1 MAVGLNND
9 GQWCQQKYYHL
20 LCLIQGAS
28 LQPKRQKREK
38 SSFAPKNNHNM
49 CSVDDFFKVL
59 LVFVEKGESLD
70 TSDDYENLIIN
81 SISNPVGPC

>member
-1 MAVGLNND
+1 MIFL
-9 GQWCQQKYYHL
+9 
-20 LCLIQGAS
+20 
-28 LQPKRQKREK
+28 
-38 SSFAPKNNHNM
+38 
-49 CSVDDFFKVL
+49 KVL